1 MTRYKQ
7 TEFTEDDSSSIGG
20 IQLNEATGHTGM
32 QIRYHTARATW
43 NWRSRNKTEKWLLI
57 TTFVMG
63 IVILTLLTLL
73 FSKGSND
80 NTKHVVHVLPHKKGE
95 FKSSSRFLTMPRIH
109 FRFSSQPDWLTTS
122 KLPCLNEHCIFASSE
137 ILRSIDISV
146 DPCDDFYGY
155 ACNQWIKNNPIPEGK
170 STWGTFGKL
179 EQMNQL
185 IIRNVLEKPAKTFKS
200 DAERKAKIYYESCLD
215 VDEHMEKLGAKPMN
229 DLLRQIGGWN
239 VTQSGYNVTKWNLG
253 NTLKIL
259 HNKYNFNCLF
269 GWAIGEDDKNS
280 TRHVIQIDQGGLTL
294 PTADYYNNKTDIHRK
309 VLSEY
314 IEYMTKICV
323 LLGANESDA
332 RIQMEGV
339 INFEKKLANITIPM
353 EDRRN
358 EEAMYH
364 PMKLKELTKLAPFL
378 NWTDHFDNAMQMVN
392 RRVTEEEVVVVY
404 APDFLKNLSNI
415 ILAMQQTEAG
425 KITLNNYLT
434 WQAVRT
440 LTSCLSKP
448 FRDAYKGVRKALM
461 GSDGGE
467 EIWRYCVSDT
477 NNVVGFAVGAIF
489 VRQAF
494 HGVSKPAAEQMIGE
508 IREAFKLNLQNLS
521 WVDKQTRERAIEK
534 ANKISDMIGFPDYIL
549 NPEELDKKYADLNI
563 TANAYFENNIQVAIY
578 NLKSNLKR
586 LDQPVNK
593 TNWGMTPQTVNAYY
607 TPTKNQIVFPAGILQ
622 TPFFDINNPKSLNF
636 GAMGV
641 VMGHELTHA
650 FDDQGREYDKFGNIN
665 RWWDAKSIE
674 RFNEKSECIARQY
687 SEYKLNGRNLNGKQ
701 TLGENIADNGGL
713 KAAYHAYLR
722 TTPENEADVLKLPGL
737 NLTHPQLFFVSFA
750 QVWCSSTTD
759 ETNLLQM
766 EKDPHS
772 PSQFRVIGTLSNMKE
787 FAEVFHCKPDKRMNP
802 TKKCEVW

>member
-1 MTRYKQ
+1 MWLSDCRSMTRYKQ

-57 TTFVMG
+57 TTFVMA
-63 IVILTLLTLL
+63 ITIFTLLIVL
-73 FSKGSND
+73 FTDGGSSD
-80 NTKHVVHVLPHKKGE
+80 ATKHVLHVQPHQKDCPSGNE
-95 FKSSSRFLTMPRIH
+95 
-109 FRFSSQPDWLTTS
+109 
-122 KLPCLNEHCIFASSE
+122 LPCLNKHCIFASSE
-137 ILRSIDISV
+137 ILKSIDVTV

-155 ACNQWIKNNPIPEGK
+155 SCNQWIKNNPIPEGK

-185 IIRNVLEKPAKTFKS
+185 IIRNVLEKPAKSFKS

-215 VDEHMEKLGAKPMN
+215 ADEHMEKLGAKPMN
-229 DLLRQIGGWN
+229 DLLLQIGGWN
-239 VTQSGYNVTKWNLG
+239 VTKSGYNVANWTMG
-253 NTLKIL
+253 HTLKIL

-280 TRHVIQIDQGGLTL
+280 SRHVIQIDQGGLTL
-294 PTADYYNNKTDIHRK
+294 PTADYYNNKTDNHRK
-309 VLSEY
+309 VLNEY
-314 IEYMTKICV
+314 IEYMTKVCV

-332 RIQMEGV
+332 RAQMIGV
-339 INFEKKLANITIPM
+339 INFEKKLANITIPL

-358 EEAMYH
+358 DEAMYH
-364 PMKLKELTKLAPFL
+364 PMQLRQLSKLAPFL
-378 NWTDHFDNAMQMVN
+378 NWTDHFDNAMQMVG
-392 RRVTEEEVVVVY
+392 RRVTDDEVVVVY
-404 APDFLKNLSNI
+404 APDFLKNLSDI
-415 ILAMQQTEAG
+415 ILKMEQTEEG
-425 KITLNNYLT
+425 KITLNNYLV

-494 HGVSKPAAEQMIGE
+494 HGESKPAAEQMIGE
-508 IREAFKLNLQNLS
+508 IREAFKMNLQNLT
-521 WVDKQTRERAIEK
+521 WVDKQTREKAIEK
-534 ANKISDMIGFPDYIL
+534 ANQISDMIGFPDYIL
-549 NPEELDKKYADLNI
+549 DPVELDKKYAELNI
-563 TANAYFENNIQVAIY
+563 TPNAYFENNIQVAIY

-665 RWWDAKSIE
+665 RWWDSKSIE

-687 SEYKLNGRNLNGKQ
+687 SGYKMNGRTLNGKQ

-713 KAAYHAYLR
+713 KAAYHAYQR
-722 TTPENEADVLKLPGL
+722 TKSDRDVDVLKLPGL
-737 NLTHPQLFFVSFA
+737 NLTHSQLFFVSFA

-772 PSQFRVIGTLSNMKE
+772 PSQFRVIGTLSNMEE
-787 FAEVFHCKPDKRMNP
+787 FADVFQCKPGKRMNP
-802 TKKCEVW
+802 TDKCEVW

>member
-1 MTRYKQ
+1 MWLTDCGTMTRYKQ

-57 TTFVMG
+57 TTFVMT
-63 IVILTLLTLL
+63 IVILTLLTMIL
-73 FSKGSND
+73 SNSSD
-80 NTKHVVHVLPHKKGE
+80 NTNHVVHVQPHKKDC
-95 FKSSSRFLTMPRIH
+95 LTA
-109 FRFSSQPDWLTTS
+109 DE
-122 KLPCLNEHCIFASSE
+122 LPCLNEHCIFASSE
-137 ILRSIDISV
+137 ILKSIDASI

-200 DAERKAKIYYESCLD
+200 EAERKAKVYYESCLD
-215 VDEHMEKLGAKPMN
+215 VDEHMEKLGAKPMI
-229 DLLRQIGGWN
+229 DLLKQIGGWN
-239 VTQSGYNVTKWNLG
+239 VTQTGFNVTNWKLG

-314 IEYMTKICV
+314 IEYMTKVCV
-323 LLGANESDA
+323 LLGANETTA
-332 RIQMEGV
+332 RIQMEAV

-364 PMKLKELTKLAPFL
+364 PMKLKDLIKLAPFL
-378 NWTDHFDNAMQMVN
+378 NWTDHFDNALQMVN
-392 RRVTEEEVVVVY
+392 RRVTDEEIVVVY

-415 ILAMQQTEAG
+415 ILNMQKTDAG
-425 KITLNNYLT
+425 KITLNNYLI

-467 EIWRYCVSDT
+467 EVWRYCVSDT
-477 NNVVGFAVGAIF
+477 NNVIGFAVGAIF

-508 IREAFKLNLQNLS
+508 IREAFKMNLQNLS

-534 ANKISDMIGFPDYIL
+534 ANEISDMIGFPDYIL
-549 NPEELDKKYADLNI
+549 NSEELDKKYEELNI

-674 RFNEKSECIARQY
+674 RFNEKAECIANQY
-687 SEYKLNGRNLNGKQ
+687 SGYKLNGRNLNGKQ

-713 KAAYHAYLR
+713 KAAYHAYMKTKLDK
-722 TTPENEADVLKLPGL
+722 NADVLKLPGL

-787 FAEVFHCKPDKRMNP
+787 FADVFNCKADTRMNP

>member
-1 MTRYKQ
+1 MSAKMTRYKQ

-57 TTFVMG
+57 TTFVMT
-63 IVILTLLTLL
+63 IVILTLLTMIL
-73 FSKGSND
+73 SNSSD
-80 NTKHVVHVLPHKKGE
+80 NTNHVVHVQPHKKDC
-95 FKSSSRFLTMPRIH
+95 LTA
-109 FRFSSQPDWLTTS
+109 DE
-122 KLPCLNEHCIFASSE
+122 LPCLNEHCIFASSE
-137 ILRSIDISV
+137 ILKSIDASI

-200 DAERKAKIYYESCLD
+200 EAERKAKVYYESCLD
-215 VDEHMEKLGAKPMN
+215 VDEHMEKLGAKPMI
-229 DLLRQIGGWN
+229 DLLKQIGGWN
-239 VTQSGYNVTKWNLG
+239 VTQTGFNVTNWKLG

-314 IEYMTKICV
+314 IEYMTKVCV
-323 LLGANESDA
+323 LLGANETTA
-332 RIQMEGV
+332 RIQMEAV

-353 EDRRN
+353 EERRN

-364 PMKLKELTKLAPFL
+364 PMKLKDLIKLAPFL
-378 NWTDHFDNAMQMVN
+378 NWTDHFDNALQMVN
-392 RRVTEEEVVVVY
+392 RRVTDEEIVVVY

-415 ILAMQQTEAG
+415 ILNMQKTDAG
-425 KITLNNYLT
+425 KITLNNYLI

-467 EIWRYCVSDT
+467 EVWRYCVSDT
-477 NNVVGFAVGAIF
+477 NNVIGFAVGAIF

-508 IREAFKLNLQNLS
+508 IREAFKMNLQNLS

-534 ANKISDMIGFPDYIL
+534 ANEISDMIGFPDYIL
-549 NPEELDKKYADLNI
+549 NSEELDKKYEELNI

-674 RFNEKSECIARQY
+674 RFNEKAECIANQY
-687 SEYKLNGRNLNGKQ
+687 SGYKLNGRNLNGKQ

-713 KAAYHAYLR
+713 KAAYHAYMKTKLDK
-722 TTPENEADVLKLPGL
+722 NADVLKLPGL

-787 FAEVFHCKPDKRMNP
+787 FADVFNCKADTRMNP

>member
-1 MTRYKQ
+1 MSAKMTRYKQ

-57 TTFVMG
+57 TTFVMA
-63 IVILTLLTLL
+63 IVILTLLIMLY
-73 FSKGSND
+73 SNGGSGD
-80 NTKHVVHVLPHKKGE
+80 GGKQELHLHSHKKDCWTASE
-95 FKSSSRFLTMPRIH
+95 R
-109 FRFSSQPDWLTTS
+109 
-122 KLPCLNEHCIFASSE
+122 PCLNEHCIFASSE
-137 ILRSIDISV
+137 ILKSIDVSV

-185 IIRNVLEKPAKTFKS
+185 IIRNVLEKPAKSFKS
-200 DAERKAKIYYESCLD
+200 AAERKAKTYYESCLD
-215 VDEHMEKLGAKPMN
+215 TDEHMEKLGPKPMN
-229 DLLRQIGGWN
+229 DLLFKLGGWN
-239 VTQSGYNVTKWNLG
+239 VTKSGFNVNNWTLG
-253 NTLKIL
+253 NSLKML

-280 TRHVIQIDQGGLTL
+280 TRHIIQIDQGGLTL

-314 IEYMTKICV
+314 IEYMTKVCV

-332 RIQMEGV
+332 RLQMEAV

-364 PMKLKELTKLAPFL
+364 LMNLTQLTELAPFL
-378 NWTDHFDNAMQMVN
+378 NWSDHFDNAMQLVN
-392 RRVTEEEVVVVY
+392 RRVTDNEVVVVY
-404 APDFLKNLSNI
+404 APEFLKNLSK
-415 ILAMQQTEAG
+415 ILLNMQKTDAG

-467 EIWRYCVSDT
+467 EVWRYCVSDT

-508 IREAFKLNLQNLS
+508 IREAFKYNLQNLS
-521 WVDKQTRERAIEK
+521 WVDKQTRELAIDK
-534 ANKISDMIGFPDYIL
+534 ANEISDMIGFPDYIL
-549 NPEELDKKYADLNI
+549 NAAELDKKYADLNI
-563 TANAYFENNIQVAIY
+563 TANAYFENNIQVSIY
-578 NLKSNLKR
+578 NLKANLKR

-622 TPFFDINNPKSLNF
+622 SPFFDINNPKSLNF

-650 FDDQGREYDKFGNIN
+650 FDDQGREYDKYGNIN
-665 RWWDAKSIE
+665 HWWDPKSIE

-687 SEYKLNGRNLNGKQ
+687 SNYKLNGRNLNGKQ

-722 TTPENEADVLKLPGL
+722 TKSEKEADVLKLPGL
-737 NLTHPQLFFVSFA
+737 NLTHSQLFFVSFA
-750 QVWCSSTTD
+750 QVWCSSTTN

-787 FAEVFHCKPDKRMNP
+787 FADIFHCKPGSRMNP
-802 TKKCEVW
+802 VRKCEVW

>member
-1 MTRYKQ
+1 MAEEASVNTNLKSTVMTRYKQ

-57 TTFVMG
+57 TTFVMTLT
-63 IVILTLLTLL
+63 IFTLLILL
-73 FSKGSND
+73 LSNGSHEK
-80 NTKHVVHVLPHKKGE
+80 TKHVLHVQPHQKECPSGN
-95 FKSSSRFLTMPRIH
+95 
-109 FRFSSQPDWLTTS
+109 D
-122 KLPCLNEHCIFASSE
+122 LPCLNEHCIFASSE
-137 ILRSIDISV
+137 ILKSIDVTI

-155 ACNQWIKNNPIPEGK
+155 ACNQWIKKNPIPEGK

-179 EQMNQL
+179 EQSNQL
-185 IIRNVLEKPAKTFKS
+185 IIRNVLEKPAKTFTS
-200 DAERKAKIYYESCLD
+200 EAERKAKIYYESCVD

-229 DLLRQIGGWN
+229 DLLVQLGGWN
-239 VTQSGYNVTKWNLG
+239 VTKSSYNLTDWNLG
-253 NTLKIL
+253 KTLKIL

-280 TRHVIQIDQGGLTL
+280 SRHVIQIDQGGLTL

-309 VLSEY
+309 VLNEY
-314 IEYMTKICV
+314 IEYMTKVCV
-323 LLGANESDA
+323 LLGGNETDA
-332 RIQMEGV
+332 RAQMIGV
-339 INFEKKLANITIPM
+339 INFEKKLANITIPL

-364 PMKLKELTKLAPFL
+364 PMTLTQLYKLAPFI
-378 NWTDHFDNAMQMVN
+378 NWTDHFDNALQMVN
-392 RRVTEEEVVVVY
+392 RRVTDHEVVVVY
-404 APDFLKNLSNI
+404 APEFLKNLSDI
-415 ILAMQQTEAG
+415 ILQMEKTEEG
-425 KITLNNYLT
+425 RITLNNYLI

-467 EIWRYCVSDT
+467 EVWRYCVSDT

-494 HGVSKPAAEQMIGE
+494 HGESKPAAEQMISE
-508 IREAFKLNLQNLS
+508 IREAFKLNLQNLT
-521 WVDKQTRERAIEK
+521 WVDKQTRERAMEK
-534 ANKISDMIGFPDYIL
+534 ANEISDMIGFPDYIL
-549 NPEELDKKYADLNI
+549 NPEELDRKYADLNI
-563 TANAYFENNIQVAIY
+563 TPDAYFENNIQVAIY

-665 RWWDAKSIE
+665 RWWDPKSIE

-687 SEYKLNGRNLNGKQ
+687 TGYKMNGRNLNGKQ

-722 TTPENEADVLKLPGL
+722 TKNEKEADILKLPGL
-737 NLTHPQLFFVSFA
+737 NLTHSQLFFVSFA
-750 QVWCSSTTD
+750 QVWCSSNTD

-772 PSQFRVIGTLSNMKE
+772 PSQFRVIGTLSNMNE
-787 FAEVFHCKPDKRMNP
+787 FSEVFKCKPGKRMNP

>member
-43 NWRSRNKTEKWLLI
+43 NWRSRNRTEKWLLI
-57 TTFVMG
+57 TTFVMT
-63 IVILTLLTLL
+63 IVILTLLTMIL
-73 FSKGSND
+73 SNSSD
-80 NTKHVVHVLPHKKGE
+80 NTNHVVHVQPHKKDC
-95 FKSSSRFLTMPRIH
+95 LTA
-109 FRFSSQPDWLTTS
+109 DE
-122 KLPCLNEHCIFASSE
+122 LPCLNEHCIFASSE
-137 ILRSIDISV
+137 ILKSIDASI

-200 DAERKAKIYYESCLD
+200 EAERKAKVYYESCLD
-215 VDEHMEKLGAKPMN
+215 VDEHMEKLGAKPMI
-229 DLLRQIGGWN
+229 DLLKQIGGWN
-239 VTQSGYNVTKWNLG
+239 VTQTGFNVTNWKLG

-314 IEYMTKICV
+314 IEYMTKVCV
-323 LLGANESDA
+323 LLGANETTA
-332 RIQMEGV
+332 RIQMEAV

-364 PMKLKELTKLAPFL
+364 PMKLKDLIKLAPFL

-392 RRVTEEEVVVVY
+392 RRVTDEEIVVVY

-415 ILAMQQTEAG
+415 ILNMQKTEAG
-425 KITLNNYLT
+425 KITLNNYLI

-467 EIWRYCVSDT
+467 EVWRYCVSDT
-477 NNVVGFAVGAIF
+477 NNVIGFAVGAIF

-508 IREAFKLNLQNLS
+508 IREAFKMNLQNLS

-534 ANKISDMIGFPDYIL
+534 ANEISDMIGFPDYIL
-549 NPEELDKKYADLNI
+549 NSDELDKKYEELNI

-622 TPFFDINNPKSLNF
+622 KPFFDINNPKSLNF

-674 RFNEKSECIARQY
+674 RFNEKAECIANQY
-687 SEYKLNGRNLNGKQ
+687 SGYKLNGRNLNGKQ

-713 KAAYHAYLR
+713 KAAYHAYMKTKLDK
-722 TTPENEADVLKLPGL
+722 NADILKLPGL

-787 FAEVFHCKPDKRMNP
+787 FADVFNCKADTRMNP

>member
-1 MTRYKQ
+1 MSAKMTRYKQ

-57 TTFVMG
+57 TTFVMT
-63 IVILTLLTLL
+63 IVILTLLTMIL
-73 FSKGSND
+73 SNSSD
-80 NTKHVVHVLPHKKGE
+80 NTNHVVHVQPHKKDC
-95 FKSSSRFLTMPRIH
+95 LTA
-109 FRFSSQPDWLTTS
+109 DE
-122 KLPCLNEHCIFASSE
+122 LPCLNEHCIFASSE
-137 ILRSIDISV
+137 ILKSIDASI

-200 DAERKAKIYYESCLD
+200 EAERKAKVYYESCLD
-215 VDEHMEKLGAKPMN
+215 VDEHMEKLGAKPMI
-229 DLLRQIGGWN
+229 DLLKQIGGWN
-239 VTQSGYNVTKWNLG
+239 VTQTGFNVTNWKLG

-314 IEYMTKICV
+314 IEYMTKVCV
-323 LLGANESDA
+323 LLGANETTA
-332 RIQMEGV
+332 RIQMEAV

-364 PMKLKELTKLAPFL
+364 PMKLKDLIKLAPFL
-378 NWTDHFDNAMQMVN
+378 NWTDHFDNALQMVN
-392 RRVTEEEVVVVY
+392 RRVTDEEIVVVY

-415 ILAMQQTEAG
+415 ILNMQKTDAG
-425 KITLNNYLT
+425 KITLNNYLI

-467 EIWRYCVSDT
+467 EVWRYCVSDT
-477 NNVVGFAVGAIF
+477 NNVIGFAVGAIF

-508 IREAFKLNLQNLS
+508 IREAFKMNLQNLS

-534 ANKISDMIGFPDYIL
+534 ANEISDMIGFPDYIL
-549 NPEELDKKYADLNI
+549 NSEELDKKYEELNI

-674 RFNEKSECIARQY
+674 RFNEKAECIANQY
-687 SEYKLNGRNLNGKQ
+687 SGYKLNGRNLNGKQ

-713 KAAYHAYLR
+713 KAAYHAYMKTKLDK
-722 TTPENEADVLKLPGL
+722 NADVLKLPGL

-787 FAEVFHCKPDKRMNP
+787 FADVFNCKADTRMNP

>member
-1 MTRYKQ
+1 MWLTDCRTMTRYKQ

-20 IQLNEATGHTGM
+20 IQLNEATGHPGM

-57 TTFVMG
+57 TTFVMS
-63 IVILTLLTLL
+63 IVILTLLTLMW
-73 FSKGSND
+73 SNGSSD
-80 NTKHVVHVLPHKKGE
+80 NTKHVVHVQPLKKDCLSANE
-95 FKSSSRFLTMPRIH
+95 
-109 FRFSSQPDWLTTS
+109 
-122 KLPCLNEHCIFASSE
+122 LPCLNEHCIFASSE
-137 ILRSIDISV
+137 ILKSIDDSV

-185 IIRNVLEKPAKTFKS
+185 IIRNVLDKPAKSFKS
-200 DAERKAKIYYESCLD
+200 NAEKKAKVYYESCLD

-229 DLLRQIGGWN
+229 DLLTKIGGWN
-239 VTQSGYNVTKWNLG
+239 VTQSGYNVTKWKLG
-253 NTLKIL
+253 SALKIL

-323 LLGANESDA
+323 LLGANETDA
-332 RIQMEGV
+332 RPQMEAI

-364 PMKLKELTKLAPFL
+364 PMNLKELTELAPFL
-378 NWTDHFDNAMQMVN
+378 NWTDHFDNAMQLVN
-392 RRVTEEEVVVVY
+392 RRVTEDEVVVVY
-404 APDFLKNLSNI
+404 APDFLKNLSKI
-415 ILAMQQTEAG
+415 IMSMQQTDAG

-467 EIWRYCVSDT
+467 EVWRYCVSDT

-534 ANKISDMIGFPDYIL
+534 ANEISDMIGFPDYIL
-549 NPEELDKKYADLNI
+549 NAEELDKKYADLNI
-563 TANAYFENNIQVAIY
+563 TADAYFENNIQVAIY
-578 NLKSNLKR
+578 NLKSNLKK

-665 RWWDAKSIE
+665 HWWDAKSIE
-674 RFNEKSECIARQY
+674 RFNEKSECIAQQY
-687 SEYKLNGRNLNGKQ
+687 SGFKLNGRNLNGKQ

-722 TTPENEADVLKLPGL
+722 TKLTTDADVLKLPGL

-787 FAEVFHCKPDKRMNP
+787 FAEVFQCKPGKRMNP

>member
-1 MTRYKQ
+1 MSAKMTRYKQ

-20 IQLNEATGHTGM
+20 IQLNEGTGHTGM

-43 NWRSRNKTEKWLLI
+43 NWRSRSKTEKWLLI
-57 TTFVMG
+57 TTFAMTMT
-63 IVILTLLTLL
+63 IFTLLIVL
-73 FSKGSND
+73 FADSNSD
-80 NTKHVVHVLPHKKGE
+80 KTKHILHVQPHKKDGPSGRE
-95 FKSSSRFLTMPRIH
+95 V
-109 FRFSSQPDWLTTS
+109 
-122 KLPCLNEHCIFASSE
+122 PCLNKHCIFASSE
-137 ILRSIDISV
+137 ILKSIDVTV

-185 IIRNVLEKPAKTFKS
+185 IIRNVLEKPAATFKS
-200 DAERKAKIYYESCLD
+200 EAEKKAKVYYESCLD
-215 VDEHMEKLGAKPMN
+215 ADEHMEKLGSKPMN
-229 DLLRQIGGWN
+229 DLLLKIGGWN
-239 VTQSGYNVTKWNLG
+239 VTQSGYNVSNWTMG

-280 TRHVIQIDQGGLTL
+280 SRHVIQIDQGGLTL
-294 PTADYYNNKTDIHRK
+294 PTADYYNNKTDNHRK
-309 VLSEY
+309 VLNEY
-314 IEYMTKICV
+314 IEYMTKVCV
-323 LLGANESDA
+323 LLGANETDA
-332 RIQMEGV
+332 RAQMLGI
-339 INFEKKLANITIPM
+339 INFEKKLANITIPL

-364 PMKLKELTKLAPFL
+364 PMKLRKLAKLAPFL
-378 NWTDHFDNAMQMVN
+378 NWTDHFDNALQMVN
-392 RRVTEEEVVVVY
+392 RRVTDDEVVVVY
-404 APDFLKNLSNI
+404 APEFLKNLSDI
-415 ILAMQQTEAG
+415 IMKMQQTDEG
-425 KITLNNYLT
+425 KITLNNYLI

-494 HGVSKPAAEQMIGE
+494 HGESKPAAEQMIVE
-508 IREAFKLNLQNLS
+508 IREAFKHNMQNLT

-534 ANKISDMIGFPDYIL
+534 ADQISDMIGFPDYIL
-549 NPEELDKKYADLNI
+549 DPADLDRKYADLNI
-563 TANAYFENNIQVAIY
+563 TANAYFDNNLQVAIY
-578 NLKSNLKR
+578 NLRSNLKR
-586 LDQPVNK
+586 LDQP
-593 TNWGMTPQTVNAYY
+593 
-607 TPTKNQIVFPAGILQ
+607 

-650 FDDQGREYDKFGNIN
+650 FDDQGREYDKYGNIN

-674 RFNEKSECIARQY
+674 RFTEKSECIARQY
-687 SEYKLNGRNLNGKQ
+687 SGYKINGRNLNGKQ

-713 KAAYHAYLR
+713 KAAYHAYQR
-722 TTPENEADVLKLPGL
+722 TKSEKEADILKLPGL
-737 NLTHPQLFFVSFA
+737 NLTHSQLFFVSFA
-750 QVWCSSTTD
+750 QVWCSSTTE
-759 ETNLLQM
+759 ETNLLQV

-787 FAEVFHCKPDKRMNP
+787 FAEVFQCKPGKRMNP
-802 TKKCEVW
+802 TSKCEVW

>member
-1 MTRYKQ
+1 MWLTDCGTMTRYKQ

-43 NWRSRNKTEKWLLI
+43 NWRSRNRTEKWLLI
-57 TTFVMG
+57 TTFVMT
-63 IVILTLLTLL
+63 IVILTLLTMIL
-73 FSKGSND
+73 SNSSD
-80 NTKHVVHVLPHKKGE
+80 NTNHVVHVQPHKKDC
-95 FKSSSRFLTMPRIH
+95 LTA
-109 FRFSSQPDWLTTS
+109 DE
-122 KLPCLNEHCIFASSE
+122 LPCLNEHCIFASSE
-137 ILRSIDISV
+137 ILKSIDASI

-200 DAERKAKIYYESCLD
+200 EAERKAKVYYESCLD
-215 VDEHMEKLGAKPMN
+215 VDEHMEKLGAKPMI
-229 DLLRQIGGWN
+229 DLLKQIGGWN
-239 VTQSGYNVTKWNLG
+239 VTQTGFNVTNWKLG

-314 IEYMTKICV
+314 IEYMTKVCV
-323 LLGANESDA
+323 LLGANETTA
-332 RIQMEGV
+332 RIQMEAV

-364 PMKLKELTKLAPFL
+364 PMKLKDLIKLAPFL

-392 RRVTEEEVVVVY
+392 RRVTDEEIVVVY

-415 ILAMQQTEAG
+415 ILNMQKTEAG
-425 KITLNNYLT
+425 KITLNNYLI

-467 EIWRYCVSDT
+467 EVWRYCVSDT
-477 NNVVGFAVGAIF
+477 NNVIGFAVGAIF

-508 IREAFKLNLQNLS
+508 IREAFKMNLQNLS

-534 ANKISDMIGFPDYIL
+534 ANEISDMIGFPDYIL
-549 NPEELDKKYADLNI
+549 NSDELDKKYEELNI

-622 TPFFDINNPKSLNF
+622 KPFFDINNPKSLNF

-674 RFNEKSECIARQY
+674 RFNEKAECIANQY
-687 SEYKLNGRNLNGKQ
+687 SGYKLNGRNLNGKQ

-713 KAAYHAYLR
+713 KAAYHAYMKTKLDK
-722 TTPENEADVLKLPGL
+722 NADILKLPGL

-787 FAEVFHCKPDKRMNP
+787 FADVFNCKADTRMNP

>member
-1 MTRYKQ
+1 MWLTDCGTMTRYKQ

-57 TTFVMG
+57 TTFVMT
-63 IVILTLLTLL
+63 IVILTLLTMIL
-73 FSKGSND
+73 SNSSD
-80 NTKHVVHVLPHKKGE
+80 NTNHVVHVQPHKKDC
-95 FKSSSRFLTMPRIH
+95 LTA
-109 FRFSSQPDWLTTS
+109 DE
-122 KLPCLNEHCIFASSE
+122 LPCLNEHCIFASSE
-137 ILRSIDISV
+137 ILKSIDASI

-200 DAERKAKIYYESCLD
+200 EAERKAKVYYESCLD
-215 VDEHMEKLGAKPMN
+215 VDEHMEKLGAKPMI
-229 DLLRQIGGWN
+229 DLLKQIGGWN
-239 VTQSGYNVTKWNLG
+239 VTQTGFNVTNWKLG

-314 IEYMTKICV
+314 IEYMTKVCV
-323 LLGANESDA
+323 LLGANETTA
-332 RIQMEGV
+332 RIQMEAV

-353 EDRRN
+353 EERRN

-364 PMKLKELTKLAPFL
+364 PMKLKDLIKLAPFL
-378 NWTDHFDNAMQMVN
+378 NWTDHFDNALQMVN
-392 RRVTEEEVVVVY
+392 RRVTDEEIVVVY

-415 ILAMQQTEAG
+415 ILNMQKTDAG
-425 KITLNNYLT
+425 KITLNNYLI

-467 EIWRYCVSDT
+467 EVWRYCVSDT
-477 NNVVGFAVGAIF
+477 NNVIGFAVGAIF

-508 IREAFKLNLQNLS
+508 IREAFKMNLQNLS

-534 ANKISDMIGFPDYIL
+534 ANEISDMIGFPDYIL
-549 NPEELDKKYADLNI
+549 NSEELDKKYEELNI

-674 RFNEKSECIARQY
+674 RFNEKAECIANQY
-687 SEYKLNGRNLNGKQ
+687 SGYKLNGRNLNGKQ

-713 KAAYHAYLR
+713 KAAYHAYMKTKLDK
-722 TTPENEADVLKLPGL
+722 NADVLKLPGL

-787 FAEVFHCKPDKRMNP
+787 FADVFNCKADTRMNP

>member
-1 MTRYKQ
+1 MWLTDCRSMTRYKQ

-57 TTFVMG
+57 TTFVMA
-63 IVILTLLTLL
+63 IVILTLLIMVL
-73 FSKGSND
+73 SNSAD
-80 NTKHVVHVLPHKKGE
+80 NTNHVVHVQPHKKDCVE
-95 FKSSSRFLTMPRIH
+95 AN
-109 FRFSSQPDWLTTS
+109 

-137 ILRSIDISV
+137 ILKSIDASI

-155 ACNQWIKNNPIPEGK
+155 SCNQWIKNNPIPEGK

-200 DAERKAKIYYESCLD
+200 DAERKAKVYYESCLD
-215 VDEHMEKLGAKPMN
+215 VDEHMEKLGAQPMN
-229 DLLRQIGGWN
+229 DLLKQIGGWN
-239 VTQSGYNVTKWNLG
+239 VTQSGFNVTKWKLG

-314 IEYMTKICV
+314 IEYMTKVCV
-323 LLGANESDA
+323 LLGANETTA
-332 RIQMEGV
+332 RIQMEAV
-339 INFEKKLANITIPM
+339 INFEKKIANITIPM

-358 EEAMYH
+358 EEALYH
-364 PMKLKELTKLAPFL
+364 PMKLKDLIKLAPFL

-392 RRVTEEEVVVVY
+392 RRVTDEEIVVVY
-404 APDFLKNLSNI
+404 APEFLKNLSNI
-415 ILAMQQTEAG
+415 IMSMQQTDAG
-425 KITLNNYLT
+425 KITLNNYLI

-467 EIWRYCVSDT
+467 EVWRYCVSDT
-477 NNVVGFAVGAIF
+477 NNVIGFAVGAIF

-534 ANKISDMIGFPDYIL
+534 ANEISDMIGFPDYIL
-549 NPEELDKKYADLNI
+549 DPVELDKKYVELNI

-665 RWWDAKSIE
+665 HWWDAKSID
-674 RFNEKSECIARQY
+674 RFNKKAECISNQY
-687 SEYKLNGRNLNGKQ
+687 GSYKLNGRNLNGKQ

-722 TTPENEADVLKLPGL
+722 TKLDKDADILKLPGL

-787 FAEVFHCKPDKRMNP
+787 FADVFQCKPDTRMNP
-802 TKKCEVW
+802 TNKCEVW

>member
-57 TTFVMG
+57 TTFVMT
-63 IVILTLLTLL
+63 IVILTLLTMIL
-73 FSKGSND
+73 SNSSD
-80 NTKHVVHVLPHKKGE
+80 NTNHVVHVQPHKKDC
-95 FKSSSRFLTMPRIH
+95 LTA
-109 FRFSSQPDWLTTS
+109 DE
-122 KLPCLNEHCIFASSE
+122 LPCLNEHCIFASSE
-137 ILRSIDISV
+137 ILKSIDASI

-200 DAERKAKIYYESCLD
+200 EAERKAKVYYESCLD
-215 VDEHMEKLGAKPMN
+215 VDEHMEKLGAKPMI
-229 DLLRQIGGWN
+229 DLLKQIGGWN
-239 VTQSGYNVTKWNLG
+239 VTQTGFNVTNWKLG

-314 IEYMTKICV
+314 IEYMTKVCV
-323 LLGANESDA
+323 LLGANETTA
-332 RIQMEGV
+332 RIQMEAV

-364 PMKLKELTKLAPFL
+364 PMKLKDLIKLAPFL
-378 NWTDHFDNAMQMVN
+378 NWTDHFDNALQMVN
-392 RRVTEEEVVVVY
+392 RRVTDEEIVVVY

-415 ILAMQQTEAG
+415 ILNMQKTDAG
-425 KITLNNYLT
+425 KITLNNYLI

-467 EIWRYCVSDT
+467 EVWRYCVSDT
-477 NNVVGFAVGAIF
+477 NNVIGFAVGAIF

-508 IREAFKLNLQNLS
+508 IREAFKMNLQNLS

-534 ANKISDMIGFPDYIL
+534 ANEISDMIGFPDYIL
-549 NPEELDKKYADLNI
+549 NSEELDKKYEELNI

-674 RFNEKSECIARQY
+674 RFNEKAECIANQY
-687 SEYKLNGRNLNGKQ
+687 SGYKLNGRNLNGKQ

-713 KAAYHAYLR
+713 KAAYHAYMKTKLDK
-722 TTPENEADVLKLPGL
+722 NADVLKLPGL

-787 FAEVFHCKPDKRMNP
+787 FADVFNCKADTRMNP

>member
-57 TTFVMG
+57 TTFVMT
-63 IVILTLLTLL
+63 IVILTLLTMIL
-73 FSKGSND
+73 SNSSD
-80 NTKHVVHVLPHKKGE
+80 NTNHVVHVQPHKKDC
-95 FKSSSRFLTMPRIH
+95 LTA
-109 FRFSSQPDWLTTS
+109 DE
-122 KLPCLNEHCIFASSE
+122 LPCLNEHCIFASSE
-137 ILRSIDISV
+137 ILKSIDASI

-200 DAERKAKIYYESCLD
+200 EAERKAKVYYESCLD
-215 VDEHMEKLGAKPMN
+215 VDEHMEKLGAKPMI
-229 DLLRQIGGWN
+229 DLLKQIGGWN
-239 VTQSGYNVTKWNLG
+239 VTQTGFNVTNWKLG

-314 IEYMTKICV
+314 IEYMTKVCV
-323 LLGANESDA
+323 LLGANETTA
-332 RIQMEGV
+332 RIQMEAV

-353 EDRRN
+353 EERRN

-364 PMKLKELTKLAPFL
+364 PMKLKDLIKLAPFL
-378 NWTDHFDNAMQMVN
+378 NWTDHFDNALQMVN
-392 RRVTEEEVVVVY
+392 RRVTDEEIVVVY

-415 ILAMQQTEAG
+415 ILNMQKTDAG
-425 KITLNNYLT
+425 KITLNNYLI

-467 EIWRYCVSDT
+467 EVWRYCVSDT
-477 NNVVGFAVGAIF
+477 NNVIGFAVGAIF

-508 IREAFKLNLQNLS
+508 IREAFKMNLQNLS

-534 ANKISDMIGFPDYIL
+534 ANEISDMIGFPDYIL
-549 NPEELDKKYADLNI
+549 NSEELDKKYEELNI

-674 RFNEKSECIARQY
+674 RFNEKAECIANQY
-687 SEYKLNGRNLNGKQ
+687 SGYKLNGRNLNGKQ

-713 KAAYHAYLR
+713 KAAYHAYMKTKLDK
-722 TTPENEADVLKLPGL
+722 NADVLKLPGL

-787 FAEVFHCKPDKRMNP
+787 FADVFNCKADTRMNP

>member
-1 MTRYKQ
+1 MWISDCRSMTRYKQ

-57 TTFVMG
+57 TTFVMALT
-63 IVILTLLTLL
+63 IFTLLIVL
-73 FSKGSND
+73 FADGGGSD
-80 NTKHVVHVLPHKKGE
+80 GTKHVLHVQPHQKECPAGSE
-95 FKSSSRFLTMPRIH
+95 
-109 FRFSSQPDWLTTS
+109 
-122 KLPCLNEHCIFASSE
+122 LPCLNKHCIFASSE
-137 ILRSIDISV
+137 ILKSIDVTV
-146 DPCDDFYGY
+146 DPCDDFYAY
-155 ACNQWIKNNPIPEGK
+155 SCNQWIKNNPIPEGK

-185 IIRNVLEKPAKTFKS
+185 IIRNVLEKPAKSFKS
-200 DAERKAKIYYESCLD
+200 EAERKAKVYYESCLD
-215 VDEHMEKLGAKPMN
+215 ADEHMEKLGAKPMN
-229 DLLRQIGGWN
+229 DLLLQIGGWN
-239 VTQSGYNVTKWNLG
+239 VTKSGYNVANWTMG
-253 NTLKIL
+253 RTLKIL

-280 TRHVIQIDQGGLTL
+280 SRHVIQIDQGGLTL
-294 PTADYYNNKTDIHRK
+294 PTADYYNNKTDNHRK
-309 VLSEY
+309 VLNEY
-314 IEYMTKICV
+314 IEYMTKVCV
-323 LLGANESDA
+323 LLGANESEA
-332 RIQMEGV
+332 RTQMVGV
-339 INFEKKLANITIPM
+339 INFEKKLANITIPL

-364 PMKLKELTKLAPFL
+364 PMQLRQLAKLAPFL
-378 NWTDHFDNAMQMVN
+378 NWTDHFDNAMQMVG
-392 RRVTEEEVVVVY
+392 RRVTDDEVVVVY
-404 APDFLKNLSNI
+404 APDFLKNLSDI
-415 ILAMQQTEAG
+415 ILKMEQTDEG
-425 KITLNNYLT
+425 KITLNNYLV

-494 HGVSKPAAEQMIGE
+494 HGESKPAAEQMIGE
-508 IREAFKLNLQNLS
+508 IREAFKTNLQNLT
-521 WVDKQTRERAIEK
+521 WVDKQTREKAIEK
-534 ANKISDMIGFPDYIL
+534 ANEISDMIGFPDYIL
-549 NPEELDKKYADLNI
+549 DPVELDKKYAELNI
-563 TANAYFENNIQVAIY
+563 TPNAYFENNIQVAIY

-665 RWWDAKSIE
+665 RWWDPKSIE

-687 SEYKLNGRNLNGKQ
+687 SGYKMNGRTLNGKQ

-713 KAAYHAYLR
+713 KAAYHAYQR
-722 TTPENEADVLKLPGL
+722 TKSDRDVDVLKLPGL
-737 NLTHPQLFFVSFA
+737 NLTHSQLFFVSFA

-787 FAEVFHCKPDKRMNP
+787 FAEVFQCKPGKRMNP
-802 TKKCEVW
+802 TEKCEVW